1 MAEMKNITCTVCP
14 IGCRMNIEF
23 DIDGNIA
30 SVTGNKC
37 RRGDKYARA
46 EILNPVRTL
55 TSTVRIHGSEN
66 DKLLPVRTD
75 IPIPKS
81 KMLDAIKLIKNIDIN
96 APIAV
101 GDIIIKDFID
111 DGINL
116 IACKTIK

>member
-1 MAEMKNITCTVCP
+1 MAEIKNITCTVCP
-14 IGCRMNIEF
+14 IGCRMDIE
-23 DIDGNIA
+23 IDAEGNIT
-30 SVTGNKC
+30 SVSGNKC

-46 EILNPVRTL
+46 EILNPVRML
-55 TSTVRIHGSEN
+55 TSTVRIHGAEN

-75 IPIPKS
+75 TPIPKN
-81 KMLDAIKLIKNIDIN
+81 KMYDAMKVIKNIDIN

-116 IACKTIK
+116 IACKTVK